1 MRIWICKGFFW
12 IQTTIFFRIRQNYK
26 FKREGIISSRVLNV
40 QDSHVPKD
48 FIYYIT
54 TYMQGQGNDFFLG
67 GARLIRKMKF
77 WQFSK
82 ILLYKSWIQGGPAGP
97 TPLHIWYLPYVKALT

>member
-1 MRIWICKGFFW
+1 MFFEFSPAEN
-12 IQTTIFFRIRQNYK
+12 TK
-26 FKREGIISSRVLNV
+26 FQFVKTFKVCTYV
-40 QDSHVPKD
+40 Q
-48 FIYYIT
+48 
-54 TYMQGQGNDFFLG
+54 GRGNDFFLG
-67 GARLIRKMKF
+67 GGLTNKKMKF